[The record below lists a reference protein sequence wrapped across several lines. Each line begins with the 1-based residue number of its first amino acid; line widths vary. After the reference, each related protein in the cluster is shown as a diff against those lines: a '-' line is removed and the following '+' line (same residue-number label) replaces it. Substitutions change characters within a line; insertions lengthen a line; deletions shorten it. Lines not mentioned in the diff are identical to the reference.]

1 MIYGTLAEAEANKA
15 AVERLN
21 NYYLGLGPEKIK
33 PDKDVTENDLKARCI
48 MLFGLPETNKVAKQL
63 KDVFP
68 IKFKKNAFL
77 WQGMVYNQPTK
88 GVVQIVE
95 NPYNS
100 NSWVI
105 LYAGLS
111 SDATLKLFDFGTG
124 KLETD
129 QFGLFPHESQASYY
143 IYDGYKKLVSGDW
156 EDYDNDLV
164 WHFK

>member
-1 MIYGTLAEAEANKA
+1 
-15 AVERLN
+15 
-21 NYYLGLGPEKIK
+21 
-33 PDKDVTENDLKARCI
+33 
-48 MLFGLPETNKVAKQL
+48 
-63 KDVFP
+63 
-68 IKFKKNAFL
+68 
-77 WQGMVYNQPTK
+77 MVYNQPTK